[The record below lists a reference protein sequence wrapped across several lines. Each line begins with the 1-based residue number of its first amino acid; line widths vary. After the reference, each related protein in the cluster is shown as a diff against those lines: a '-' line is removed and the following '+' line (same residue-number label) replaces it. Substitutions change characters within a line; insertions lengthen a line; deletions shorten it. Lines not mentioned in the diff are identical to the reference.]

1 MLQIYLNC
9 LRTGNDYKACFFT
22 GISMLNSRVN
32 NVNFIPTKQI
42 QGSMRLVK
50 TAICRKSGLSFRK
63 WKSTRKYYYFLKSC
77 NSEIK
82 QLSAEL
88 INI

>member
-1 MLQIYLNC
+1 M
-9 LRTGNDYKACFFT
+9 RTGNDYKACFFT

-50 TAICRKSGLSFRK
+50 TAICRKSRLSFRK
-63 WKSTRKYYYFLKSC
+63 RKSTRKYYYFLKSC